1 MWIFRQ
7 FLLLVIFSSCILLS
21 QSDSDVERLQKYIH
35 ILNESGRDPIQFI
48 VDSLRDY
55 DLIIFGDALHTAV
68 EPFEYYQK
76 LIETPAFCN
85 PVKYIFLV
93 AISINKQPQL
103 AQSLPGRKLKNKGM
117 HK

>member
-7 FLLLVIFSSCILLS
+7 SLLLVIFSSGILFS
-21 QSDSDVERLQKYIH
+21 QSDNDVERLQKYIH

-55 DLIIFGDALHTAV
+55 DLIIFDDALHTAV

-76 LIETPAFCN
+76 LIETPSFYN
-85 PVKYIFLV
+85 LVKYIFLET
-93 AISINKQPQL
+93 ISINRQPQL
-103 AQSLPGRKLKNKGM
+103 ALSIPGKKLNNKGM